1 MSANTADLDV
11 SNPEQASVLQ
21 RMEDSII
28 FSLIERAQYRAHH
41 EQLGKFRLHQL
52 ASVGSNGC
60 LGDWFIYQTE
70 CLHSQV
76 RRYEHPTEFAFFGPL
91 PEASLGQA
99 ESKPKVL
106 AAVPQEALVNRKLL
120 ELYREKMVS
129 SLCEDGEDGNFGST
143 AVQDV
148 HVLQTMSTRIY
159 FGLFVAES
167 KFRSERATAEALIK
181 AKDVEGL
188 MAFITK
194 PEVEKRNVQRVVL
207 KARAFSQNIAGSA
220 EEAPTYKVNPEY
232 IGTLFQD
239 YIMPLTKDVEV
250 AYLLARLEQPDPL
263 EAEQLNVDWVNPKR
277 FLKFGVQFGLCG
289 DCLAGPDFEDARL
302 KPREAM
308 ETFFL
313 EGAVEREARTLPEL
327 LALLARGAASA
338 GPGRFKSGRQWR
350 CEERAHGL
358 CTFRVR
364 RCKGT
369 AVHTTTIHLLDLVGA
384 AMSDPKAKRGV
395 QQEDKTL
402 KAVLRVVDALAEGP
416 EYQFRDGKRAA
427 RHIPYRD
434 AVATKLLRECF
445 GHGRSVL
452 VAFGAEG
459 FDASLAALELAR
471 RHEKCRGE
479 ARSCVFDRAA
489 QLREIDEEA
498 SQLCSRLGL
507 AWDPDRRLQL
517 SMDASEAEVRLA
529 ELRLRRGVVA
539 AWQDWALLR
548 QAPGAAAAA
557 ASALW
562 KLTTFVLFLSKSANA
577 GSPSVRLAHG
587 QRSFSGVIVG
597 GGVTGAAMLYQLA
610 KRGVKCVLFEKG
622 ELTCGATW
630 HAAGLVTRFHGGN
643 NFRLWHDEGVNLF
656 TKWQKEGTELSFH
669 TPGSV
674 RLIPDQKDY
683 ISEAKYQVS
692 KAKIFSGL
700 FECEEHHMISPDEI
714 KEKHPL
720 VSLDGIYGG
729 IYTTGDGH
737 IDPSSVTNAFAERA
751 RALGGVIEQ
760 KTEVVG
766 LTLLPSKQWEVI
778 TRSGGEEKRTVA
790 DFVLNCAGLW
800 CDKVGAMA
808 GVRIPSVVLQ
818 HQCALRGIDGEAI
831 GSGQHEARDAS
842 VLAPAPMALS
852 STGVQPEL
860 RTAWRAPAASV
871 TPRAEASVG
880 WRGREGLL
888 TAAFLRSCCRPRPKP
903 RAWAAAKD
911 ADAAAEPE
919 AFLSNAQALDAQVVS
934 LALPALVALCA
945 EPVLSIID
953 TGFVG
958 RLEDAPL
965 KLGGLG
971 AATSVFDFVFR
982 CYNFLCVVLV
992 PLVAEAVVA
1001 QKRGEQKEDPAQI
1014 VGRVIGLA
1022 ATLGLGTCSLG
1033 RVAAGYLQIRALAL
1047 PASLVNTVAIGAFRG
1062 HLDTTTPLYVVLL
1075 QSVSD
1080 VVLNFVFVFGVD
1092 FLGIPPLGVE
1102 GAAWSTV
1109 VSIWLSCLC
1118 FCGLLSQRGFVA
1130 WGSAIAWP
1138 SALKE
1143 LQPLILGSLSQ
1154 LIRTLSLQAVLL
1166 QFTKS
1171 VVAQDPAGLAAA
1183 AHQVGI
1189 RVWFFALFALDSIAV
1204 AAQGLVPVAMAS
1216 FGQDRARWVSSR
1228 LLLWGAAGGLF
1239 SGCVLW
1245 ALADY
1250 IPSVFTNDPVVQQTA
1265 APLIALVALLQP
1277 LAGVVFTWD
1286 GLFQGLSDYTYLAL
1300 AMAVAALATLALL
1313 QIDVL
1318 NGSLQGVWVC
1328 FSVFLVFRG
1337 IGLAWRF
1344 WGPAGPLRVEEN
1356 AYCITEPIPEV
1367 KEYHEKHGHQL
1378 PVLRDLK
1385 GSFYVRDERDG
1396 ILVGP
1401 YESAETMQLAP
1412 EEWRKT
1418 GMPNEYANFLFEG
1431 DVDRLMPHLERAMEI
1446 LPPLA
1451 EVGMKTVLNGP
1462 TMWPADGNHLVGPAP
1477 EWDVAPNFW
1486 LACAESYGIAHSA
1499 GLSRYLADWIC
1510 TGEPPYELKEA
1521 DPARYGAWATKD
1533 WVATKVREAYGMNNH
1548 VHYPNENL
1556 LGGRPVEPVPN
1567 KDIYDVLHAAGCQ
1580 FGFHNGWESAN
1591 YFDPQAVGQHGNAKG
1606 SFHRPPYQ
1614 DLVENECRGMASFG
1628 GICYWPFAKYHVSGP
1643 RAKEFLDRLVPNRL
1657 PNVGRC
1663 ALSYFL
1669 TPQGKIGS
1677 EVMLVRL
1684 AEEKFYVV
1692 SYPEQELFD
1701 WRWMQ
1706 MNKTEGV
1713 EIENVTADFGTYGA
1727 ETEEG
1732 AFDSFLGP
1740 NP

>member
-1 MSANTADLDV
+1 MRTTGKEMKSGAQLVREFSEHLWPTVQSA
-11 SNPEQASVLQ
+11 
-21 RMEDSII
+21 
-28 FSLIERAQYRAHH
+28 
-41 EQLGKFRLHQL
+41 
-52 ASVGSNGC
+52 
-60 LGDWFIYQTE
+60 
-70 CLHSQV
+70 
-76 RRYEHPTEFAFFGPL
+76 
-91 PEASLGQA
+91 
-99 ESKPKVL
+99 
-106 AAVPQEALVNRKLL
+106 
-120 ELYREKMVS
+120 
-129 SLCEDGEDGNFGST
+129 
-143 AVQDV
+143 
-148 HVLQTMSTRIY
+148 
-159 FGLFVAES
+159 
-167 KFRSERATAEALIK
+167 
-181 AKDVEGL
+181 
-188 MAFITK
+188 
-194 PEVEKRNVQRVVL
+194 VL
-207 KARAFSQNIAGSA
+207 KAESLCLWLHGPRGCGKSRLAWDRGLGQ
-220 EEAPTYKVNPEY
+220 
-232 IGTLFQD
+232 
-239 YIMPLTKDVEV
+239 
-250 AYLLARLEQPDPL
+250 LLAHHVFRALEELALLPIDEEDGRILVTLQ
-263 EAEQLNVDWVNPKR
+263 

-289 DCLAGPDFEDARL
+289 DCLAGPDFDARL

-445 GHGRSVL
+445 GHGRSML

-557 ASALW
+557 ASAGSVKGGKVEGLRIG
-562 KLTTFVLFLSKSANA
+562 FGCVGARVAAGAPVLQN
-577 GSPSVRLAHG
+577 
-587 QRSFSGVIVG
+587 GVIVG

-818 HQCALRGIDGEAI
+818 HQ
-831 GSGQHEARDAS
+831 
-842 VLAPAPMALS
+842 
-852 STGVQPEL
+852 
-860 RTAWRAPAASV
+860 
-871 TPRAEASVG
+871 
-880 WRGREGLL
+880 
-888 TAAFLRSCCRPRPKP
+888 
-903 RAWAAAKD
+903 
-911 ADAAAEPE
+911 
-919 AFLSNAQALDAQVVS
+919 
-934 LALPALVALCA
+934 
-945 EPVLSIID
+945 
-953 TGFVG
+953 
-958 RLEDAPL
+958 
-965 KLGGLG
+965 
-971 AATSVFDFVFR
+971 
-982 CYNFLCVVLV
+982 
-992 PLVAEAVVA
+992 
-1001 QKRGEQKEDPAQI
+1001 
-1014 VGRVIGLA
+1014 
-1022 ATLGLGTCSLG
+1022 
-1033 RVAAGYLQIRALAL
+1033 
-1047 PASLVNTVAIGAFRG
+1047 
-1062 HLDTTTPLYVVLL
+1062 
-1075 QSVSD
+1075 
-1080 VVLNFVFVFGVD
+1080 
-1092 FLGIPPLGVE
+1092 
-1102 GAAWSTV
+1102 
-1109 VSIWLSCLC
+1109 
-1118 FCGLLSQRGFVA
+1118 
-1130 WGSAIAWP
+1130 
-1138 SALKE
+1138 
-1143 LQPLILGSLSQ
+1143 
-1154 LIRTLSLQAVLL
+1154 
-1166 QFTKS
+1166 
-1171 VVAQDPAGLAAA
+1171 
-1183 AHQVGI
+1183 
-1189 RVWFFALFALDSIAV
+1189 
-1204 AAQGLVPVAMAS
+1204 
-1216 FGQDRARWVSSR
+1216 
-1228 LLLWGAAGGLF
+1228 
-1239 SGCVLW
+1239 
-1245 ALADY
+1245 
-1250 IPSVFTNDPVVQQTA
+1250 
-1265 APLIALVALLQP
+1265 
-1277 LAGVVFTWD
+1277 
-1286 GLFQGLSDYTYLAL
+1286 
-1300 AMAVAALATLALL
+1300 
-1313 QIDVL
+1313 
-1318 NGSLQGVWVC
+1318 
-1328 FSVFLVFRG
+1328 
-1337 IGLAWRF
+1337 
-1344 WGPAGPLRVEEN
+1344 
-1356 AYCITEPIPEV
+1356 YCITEPIPEV

-1692 SYPEQELFD
+1692 SYPEQDHGLPNRGWFAPD
-1701 WRWMQ
+1701 
-1706 MNKTEGV
+1706 GV
-1713 EIENVTADFGTYGA
+1713 GGA
-1727 ETEEG
+1727 ER
-1732 AFDSFLGP
+1732 FMQRP
-1740 NP
+1740 